1 MFEAHMTNKLTPEN
15 MKVLKVLHELTAPDW
30 AVCFAPII
38 RETKMPRAEVR
49 RRCRYLKRIGLAQYC
64 RALWSDDGEPRGA
77 GYAVTRQ
84 GMAVAEGVAA
94 K

>member
-1 MFEAHMTNKLTPEN
+1 MTAKPLTPEN
-15 MKVLKVLHELTAPDW
+15 MKVLKALHELTAPDW

-49 RRCRYLKRIGLAQYC
+49 RRCRYLRRIGLAEYHS
-64 RALWSDDGEPRGA
+64 ALWSDDGDPRGA
-77 GYAVTRQ
+77 GYSVTRE
-84 GMAVAEGVAA
+84 GMAVAEGVAS